1 MGERRLKQRLS
12 DKLNARLERHLP
24 EQRLF
29 LKSDEGTR
37 FVRMRPMTQAGIL
50 LGGALVV
57 GWTAVVTAF
66 FLIGA
71 ITSGSSRDQTARAQ
85 TAYETRLA
93 IIAAERDTRASEAEQ
108 ALDRFYAALEE
119 VSKMQGTVLASEQRV
134 RELETGV
141 EVIQRTLQ
149 RTVAE
154 RNAARAEAG
163 TLLARLDDAPE
174 AAARAERLAADGAA
188 TAEAL
193 AEALDATALAR
204 DEAIVV
210 AEGADAEIARM
221 EASAEV
227 MADRNDR
234 IFSRLESALETSLEP
249 LDRVFE
255 RAGISSDAILNE
267 VRSGYDGQGGPL
279 EPVVMSTRGG
289 SDLPDVETER
299 ANRILGKL
307 QDVDIYRLAA
317 ESLPLDKPVHAGYR
331 QTSGFGPR
339 WGRMHSGLDFAAAR
353 GTPILATADGVV
365 VHAGWMSGYGNL
377 VEIRH
382 ALGFETRY
390 GHLNSVNVKV
400 GQRVSRGDNI
410 GGMGTTGRSTGV
422 HVHYEIRRNG
432 QAMNPLPFI
441 NAGQDVF

>member
-1 MGERRLKQRLS
+1 M
-12 DKLNARLERHLP
+12 P

-29 LKSDEGTR
+29 LKSEQGTR
-37 FVRMRPMTQAGIL
+37 FVRMRPLTQAGIL
-50 LGGALVV
+50 TGGALVV
-57 GWTAVVTAF
+57 GWTSVVTAF

-93 IIAAERDTRASEAEQ
+93 VIASERDNRASEAEQ
-108 ALDRFYAALEE
+108 ALERFYAALQE

-154 RNAARAEAG
+154 RNGARDEARA
-163 TLLARLDDAPE
+163 LLARIEDAPE

-210 AEGADAEIARM
+210 AESADAEIARM
-221 EASAEV
+221 QTMAEV

-255 RAGISSDAILNE
+255 RAGISSDAILRE
-267 VRSGYDGQGGPL
+267 VRGGYDGQGGPL
-279 EPVVMSTRGG
+279 EPVVLSTRGG
-289 SDLPDVETER
+289 SDVPDADTGRANSLLVKLEDVEM
-299 ANRILGKL
+299 
-307 QDVDIYRLAA
+307 YRLAA
-317 ESLPLDKPVHAGYR
+317 ESLPLDHPVRASHR

-339 WGRMHSGLDFAAAR
+339 WGRMHSGMDFAAAR
-353 GTPILATADGVV
+353 GTPILATADGTVTF
-365 VHAGWMSGYGNL
+365 AGWSGAYGNL
-377 VEIRH
+377 VKIRH
-382 ALGFETRY
+382 PLGFETRY
-390 GHLNSVNVKV
+390 AHQNSLNVEV
-400 GQRVSRGDNI
+400 GQKVSRGDVI
-410 GGMGTTGRSTGV
+410 GAMGTTGRSTGV
-422 HVHYEIRRNG
+422 HLHYEIRRNG
-432 QAMNPLPFI
+432 QALNPVTFI